1 MGMVIVICL
10 PLIFFCILLGAGCFF
25 FGRAKGRQ
33 DFRAN
38 PQVYG
43 VPAPPPGAA
52 ATTAFPPS
60 PPHAKAPDNLSSA

>member
-1 MGMVIVICL
+1 MGMVIVISL

-33 DFRAN
+33 DFLTN

-43 VPAPPPGAA
+43 VPASPPGAA
-52 ATTAFPPS
+52 TTSFPS
-60 PPHAKAPDNLSSA
+60 PPRTKPDSLSNV

>member
-1 MGMVIVICL
+1 MGMVIVISL

-33 DFRAN
+33 DFRTN

-43 VPAPPPGAA
+43 IPAAPPGAA
-52 ATTAFPPS
+52 TTSFPS
-60 PPHAKAPDNLSSA
+60 PLSKPDNLSNV